1 MTMKKKKKRFR
12 FLKKLLVWII
22 LLALAAVAVRFF
34 VLPQLEAGATTT
46 YNSYTARTGT
56 ISNSLSFSGSIQVQ
70 NNETISSDSSAT
82 VRQIYVSE
90 GEKVTRDQRLMR
102 LSNGTTLKASFDG
115 EVNQIN
121 VEVGDE
127 VGMNTSLIQIV
138 DFENMQVSMRV
149 DEYSISDLQVGQEC
163 RITVT
168 ALDET
173 FDSQI
178 AHINRISSGGGNTA
192 YYTVTAEL
200 QVTSDVLPGMA
211 ATVTIPQEEAVDSVI
226 LNKDALSFGRD
237 NSAYVL
243 MYDEN
248 QVLQQVPVT
257 VGLDN
262 DNYVEITSGLKDGDT
277 VYAEVT
283 TTADSGSL
291 FSTLF
296 SNLGGGDM
304 GGSGTQNNRQNRN
317 NSDFGGFGGGGGM
330 AMPSGGFGG
339 R

>member
-1 MTMKKKKKRFR
+1 MTVKKKKKRFR
-12 FLKKLLVWII
+12 FLKRLLLWII
-22 LLALAAVAVRFF
+22 LLGLAAVAVHFF
-34 VLPQLEAGATTT
+34 VLPRLEAGATTT

-82 VRQIYVSE
+82 VRQIYVAE
-90 GEKVTRDQRLMR
+90 GDKVVRDQRLMR
-102 LSNGTTLKASFDG
+102 LSNGSTLKASFDG

-127 VGMNTSLIQIV
+127 VGANASLIQIV
-138 DFENMQVSMRV
+138 DFEHMQVSMRV
-149 DEYSISDLQVGQEC
+149 DEYSISDLQVGQNC

-168 ALDET
+168 ALGET

-178 AHINRISSGGGNTA
+178 AHINRIPSGGGNTA

-200 QVTSDVLPGMA
+200 QVTRDVLPGMA
-211 ATVTIPQEEAVDSVI
+211 ATVTIPQEEAVDTVI
-226 LNKDALSFGRD
+226 LNKAALSFGRD

-243 MYDEN
+243 MYDE
-248 QVLQQVPVT
+248 QQALQQVPVT

-262 DNYVEITSGLKDGDT
+262 DNYVEITSGLKAGDT
-277 VYAEVT
+277 VYAQVT
-283 TTADSGSL
+283 AASGSGGL

-296 SNLGGGDM
+296 SNFGGGNM
-304 GGSGTQNNRQNRN
+304 QNNRQNQRN
-317 NSDFGGFGGGGGM
+317 RQNNNFGGGFGGFGG
-330 AMPSGGFGG
+330 

>member
-1 MTMKKKKKRFR
+1 MTIKKKKKLSRLIR
-12 FLKKLLVWII
+12 KLLIWII
-22 LLALAAVAVRFF
+22 LLAVAAAAIRIF
-34 VLPQLEAGATTT
+34 VLPRLEASATIT

-70 NNETISSDSSAT
+70 NNETISSPSSAT

-102 LSNGTTLKASFDG
+102 LSNGSTLKASFAG

-127 VGMNTSLIQIV
+127 VGANASLIQIV

-149 DEYSISDLQVGQEC
+149 DEYSISALQVGQAC
-163 RITVT
+163 RISIT
-168 ALDET
+168 ALNET
-173 FDSQI
+173 FDSRI
-178 AHINRISSGGGNTA
+178 AHINRIPSGGGNTA

-200 QVTSDVLPGMA
+200 QVASDVLPGMA
-211 ATVTIPQEEAVDSVI
+211 ATVTIPQQEAVDSII

-277 VYAEVT
+277 VYAQVT
-283 TTADSGSL
+283 TTAGSGGLFSSL
-291 FSTLF
+291 FSSF
-296 SNLGGGDM
+296 GGGGM
-304 GGSGTQNNRQNRN
+304 QNNRQNRQN
-317 NSDFGGFGGGGGM
+317 NSNFGGGRMNMPGGY
-330 AMPSGGFGG
+330 GG